1 MEQPTYAD
9 VTAAREF
16 IAPYLPPTPL
26 IKSAPLSQLLG
37 CEYYIKCES
46 LQPVGAFKVR
56 GGVNLI
62 GRMSDADRAGG
73 VISASTGNHGQS
85 MAMAG
90 RIFGVPVLIY
100 APAER
105 VNERKLEAMRAL
117 GAEVRLHGRDFD
129 EAREEV
135 ERVARVE
142 GRRYVH
148 SANEPLLI
156 AGVGTIGLEIVD
168 ALPAVEVIIAPV
180 GGGSGVSGMCL
191 AVKQTH
197 PDTEVIGVQ
206 SEQAPAAWQAWTQ
219 RRLDIEAD
227 TTSRCDGLATRVP
240 FELTMGIMWDRL
252 DDFVLAEDD
261 EIDAAVRLLAE
272 HAHLVAESSGA
283 ASLAAALALRER
295 LHGKTV
301 VGVLSGANV
310 PLERY
315 AAILRGSSLRPDAR
329 SG

>member
-1 MEQPTYAD
+1 MELPTYTD
-9 VTAAREF
+9 VLSAREL

-26 IKSAPLSQLLG
+26 VRSESLSLLLG

-56 GGVNLI
+56 GGVNLV
-62 GRMSDADRAGG
+62 GRMRDAEKEGG

-100 APAER
+100 APAED
-105 VNERKLEAMRAL
+105 VNERKLSAMREL

-135 ERVARVE
+135 ERVARDE

-156 AGVGTIGLEIVD
+156 AGVGTMGLEIID
-168 ALPAVEVIIAPV
+168 ELPAVDVIIAPV
-180 GGGSGVSGMCL
+180 GGGSGVSGTCL
-191 AVKQTH
+191 AVKHTH
-197 PDTEVIGVQ
+197 PNVAVIGVQ
-206 SEQAPAAWQAWTQ
+206 SQQAPAAWRAWRQ

-227 TTSRCDGLATRVP
+227 TTSRCEGLATRVP
-240 FELTMGIMWDRL
+240 FEMTMQIMWEQL
-252 DDFVLAEDD
+252 DDFVLAGDD
-261 EIDAAVRLLAE
+261 EIEAAARLLAE
-272 HAHLVAESSGA
+272 RAHLVAESSGA
-283 ASLAAALALRER
+283 ASLAAAVALRER
-295 LHGKTV
+295 LSGKTV

-310 PLERY
+310 PLARY
-315 AAILRGSSLRPDAR
+315 AAILRG
-329 SG
+329 